1 MDFLNLIEDFEHI
14 KEIDYRF
21 FILGF
26 GISIL
31 FLILG
36 YVFGKIAEES
46 HLKSLEKGEKEFR
59 DILLFS
65 SKSIPESG
73 QLVKEP
79 FVMGMV
85 VISHDSFSGFIA
97 IIRKLLGGEIK
108 GYEKLVS
115 RARREAIL
123 RLKKNARK
131 QGSKAVY
138 NLRIETSSIS
148 KGQFNSI
155 VTVELFAYGTAIE
168 KTPYENPA

>member
-1 MDFLNLIEDFEHI
+1 MDFLDLIDDFEHI

-26 GISIL
+26 GITIL

-46 HLKSLEKGEKEFR
+46 HLKSLEKGEKEFS

-65 SKSIPESG
+65 SKNIPEAG
-73 QLVKEP
+73 RLVKDP
-79 FVMGMV
+79 FVTGMV
-85 VISHDSFSGFIA
+85 VISHDYFSGFLA

-108 GYEKLVS
+108 GYEKLVC

-123 RLKKNARK
+123 RLKKKARE
-131 QGSKAVY
+131 QGAKAVY
-138 NLRIETSSIS
+138 NLRIETSSVS

-155 VTVELFAYGTAIE
+155 VTVELFVYGTAIE
-168 KTPYENPA
+168 KVPYENHD